1 MTGSMIHFEQR
12 GFVGLATID
21 RQERRNALNGELCDQ
36 LARPPRRRIP
46 TCARS

>member
-1 MTGSMIHFEQR
+1 MIHFEQR

-21 RQERRNALNGELCDQ
+21 RQERRNALNGELCDE
-36 LARPPRRRIP
+36 LRAAPRVRTP